1 MTLIVNFFKMKTHLI
16 QISSN
21 PQDPKEIKSYNDLQK
36 LDVNYIR
43 HINPNFIDRPPNG
56 VLNGEDNIIKM
67 TKKYNEWGLTPPH
80 YGCFQSHTQAIAAAM
95 CKTSPT
101 IICENDV
108 HIPDINLMGKKIK
121 LGGEYMIKH
130 KYKIL
135 RFETPTYNNE
145 QNRGCYKQLTEDL
158 WESDRMIGAYCY
170 MVNPNF
176 KNWWLDTIL
185 NKGWHAWDIFLN
197 SIFKSEHIPML
208 SFKEYLTD
216 YYRGGSILDPEGE
229 K

>member
-1 MTLIVNFFKMKTHLI
+1 
-16 QISSN
+16 
-21 PQDPKEIKSYNDLQK
+21 
-36 LDVNYIR
+36 
-43 HINPNFIDRPPNG
+43 
-56 VLNGEDNIIKM
+56 M

-108 HIPDINLMGKKIK
+108 HIPDINLMDKKNK
-121 LGGEYMIKH
+121 TWEGVYNKY

-158 WESDRMIGAYCY
+158 WES
-170 MVNPNF
+170 
-176 KNWWLDTIL
+176 
-185 NKGWHAWDIFLN
+185 
-197 SIFKSEHIPML
+197 
-208 SFKEYLTD
+208 
-216 YYRGGSILDPEGE
+216 
-229 K
+229 

>member
-1 MTLIVNFFKMKTHLI
+1 MKIHLI

-21 PQDPKEIKSYNDLQK
+21 PLDSKEIKSYSDLNK
-36 LDVNYIR
+36 LDVDYIR
-43 HINPNFIDRPPNG
+43 HINPNFTETPPSNLAFG
-56 VLNGEDNIIKM
+56 DESDIKM

-80 YGCFQSHTQAIAAAM
+80 YGCFKSHTQAIAVAM
-95 CKTSPT
+95 CKDNPT
-101 IICENDV
+101 IICENDT
-108 HIPDINLMGKKIK
+108 HIPNIDLMNEKIK
-121 LGGEYMIKH
+121 IGAKYMVEN

-135 RFETPTYNNE
+135 RFETPSYGDE
-145 QNRGCYKQLTEDL
+145 RNRGCYKQLTDDL
-158 WESDRMIGAYCY
+158 WESNRMIGAYCY

-176 KNWWLDTIL
+176 KTWWLDTIL

-197 SIFKSEHIPML
+197 YIFTTEHIPML

-216 YYRGGSILDPEGE
+216 FYRGGSIIDPNTNE